1 MPTQDPPKPTKPGP
15 GTLEVMQKN
24 EEFQLLIIFN
34 PTKMNNE
41 QERTAEDIH
50 RTMML
55 LETQISNDKRMIG
68 ENDTDDNAMRS
79 FSEHTFT
86 LLIKRVKHS
95 FYVKG
100 DFEKGDK
107 LEELVRLNRE
117 PINHTISANA
127 IKVMMNV
134 NLYHVSLEDTFMELL
149 REYSEYL
156 KPILKVVI

>member
-134 NLYHVSLEDTFMELL
+134 NLYHVSLEDTFM
-149 REYSEYL
+149 
-156 KPILKVVI
+156 